1 MEILFVGIVNEN
13 KNDDLF
19 KGIRGMLLHAE
30 NGLIQSLARRDLLFV
45 LVNSLFTVLN
55 DATIKY
61 RQMREEAAYENHDVG
76 PVSPVNV

>member
-1 MEILFVGIVNEN
+1 
-13 KNDDLF
+13 
-19 KGIRGMLLHAE
+19 MLLHAE

-61 RQMREEAAYENHDVG
+61 RQMREEAADENHDVG

>member
-1 MEILFVGIVNEN
+1 
-13 KNDDLF
+13 
-19 KGIRGMLLHAE
+19 MLLHAE

-61 RQMREEAAYENHDVG
+61 RQMLEEAAYENHDVG